1 MKVGDLVRVRDTD
14 GTGWSDTLPIGIV
27 AKILE
32 PWDDTKH
39 HQVLPT
45 HVGVLWADG
54 GPMLEEY
61 VEDLVVISEVIH
73 ESR

>member
-1 MKVGDLVRVRDTD
+1 VKVGDLVRVRDSD
-14 GTGWSDTLPIGIV
+14 GTLPIGIV

-32 PWDDTKH
+32 PWDDRLP
-39 HQVLPT
+39 QVFPT
-45 HVGVLWADG
+45 HVGVSWMDG

-61 VEDLVVISEVIH
+61 VEDLEVISEVIY